1 MVNNSTYYIANIS
14 FRNIMSKIVE
24 YFSMQYLE
32 HLLKNDRVRTEMFRV
47 QVHVIEREVLNKDG
61 RPAIHW

>member
-1 MVNNSTYYIANIS
+1 
-14 FRNIMSKIVE
+14 
-24 YFSMQYLE
+24 MQYLE

-61 RPAIHW
+61 RPAIRW